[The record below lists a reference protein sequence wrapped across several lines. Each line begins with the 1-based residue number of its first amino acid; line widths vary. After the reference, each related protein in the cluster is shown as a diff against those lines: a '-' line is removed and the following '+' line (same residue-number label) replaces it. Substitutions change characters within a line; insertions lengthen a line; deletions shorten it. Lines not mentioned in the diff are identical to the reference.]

1 MLKTALQYMNVF
13 WNSPVDSAIQ
23 TATVD
28 FLIGFFNQSLCI
40 HESCFFLR
48 ECRES
53 FQVHLVLSKS
63 VSPVCFLEAN
73 PYINRNKRDLWTEK
87 NQKQIQHRCDVR
99 LSDYGPWW
107 PRRHAIY
114 SKPSHSL
121 FVFDI
126 EPLVKTFA
134 DSVGGISGR
143 EKTSQG
149 LNLNFNYLN

>member
-1 MLKTALQYMNVF
+1 MHKQKQA
-13 WNSPVDSAIQ
+13 S
-23 TATVD
+23 
-28 FLIGFFNQSLCI
+28 
-40 HESCFFLR
+40 
-48 ECRES
+48 
-53 FQVHLVLSKS
+53 
-63 VSPVCFLEAN
+63 
-73 PYINRNKRDLWTEK
+73 LWTEK

-99 LSDYGPWW
+99 LSDYGPRW
-107 PRRHAIY
+107 PRRHATY

-149 LNLNFNYLN
+149 LNLNSNYLKWRSKLIETMLEIMKRSRSITGLTFAKFRKPITKMK